1 MMRTFFAY
9 ASLAVFSVLMG
20 VALVLASPSKASPA
34 DICAML
40 DRTPTTEGLV
50 DTVAAEVVADD
61 LAPSKATEVVVDS
74 ITSTCP
80 RHIPLLQRFVNEQ
93 RGQVV

>member
-1 MMRTFFAY
+1 MKPLIWLWL
-9 ASLAVFSVLMG
+9 ASVMLGAALFYSVP
-20 VALVLASPSKASPA
+20 ASASPS

-40 DRTPTTEGLV
+40 DRTPTTEGLI

-80 RHIPLLQRFVNEQ
+80 RHIPLLQRFVDEQ
-93 RGQVV
+93 RQAQGQVV